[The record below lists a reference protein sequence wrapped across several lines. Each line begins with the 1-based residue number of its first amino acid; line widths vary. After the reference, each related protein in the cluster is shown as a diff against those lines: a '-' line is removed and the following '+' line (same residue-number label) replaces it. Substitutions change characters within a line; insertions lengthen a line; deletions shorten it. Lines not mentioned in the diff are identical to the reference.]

1 MRLGRKMFRLI
12 FCAVFGVLVSCKELK
27 PNCEELQKKQLL
39 MLLDVSDEELYET
52 IETDVASNF
61 SKFMS
66 ESPFKEVNECE
77 VFKLS
82 IGSFSAIDE
91 LTLAEA
97 QIGITKKGI
106 SGKEKRQLSN
116 PKPLISLLKNS
127 LANFKSQSTNEEFN
141 NSTNLTLTIVKAI
154 LGMDDDA
161 ENTLLI
167 SSDLIVNNR
176 LEKINFYKKVPTD
189 VSETIRTLIDAD
201 MKQKLTEKLASMYQL
216 KVIVVQKSEP
226 QNRVDKKEVK
236 AFWLKTFEEFG
247 IEDVQFVDNL
257 TNKVVWD

>member
-1 MRLGRKMFRLI
+1 MVGIKMFRLI
-12 FCAVFGVLVSCKELK
+12 VFAVFGFFMSCKELQQ
-27 PNCEELQKKQLL
+27 NCEELQKKQLV
-39 MLLDVSDEELYET
+39 MLLDVSDEALYET

-66 ESPFKEVNECE
+66 ESPFKNVGECE

-116 PKPLISLLKNS
+116 PKPLISLLKKS
-127 LANFKSQSTNEEFN
+127 LGNFKEQSTKEEFN

-154 LGMDDDA
+154 LGMEDEA

-167 SSDLIVNNR
+167 SSDLIVNNKV
-176 LEKINFYKKVPTD
+176 EQVNFYKKVPTD
-189 VSETIRTLIDAD
+189 VSETIRTLIDVD
-201 MKQKLTEKLASMYQL
+201 MKEKLSL
-216 KVIVVQKSEP
+216 IHISEP
-226 QNRVDKKEVK
+226 TRRVVISYAVFCLKK
-236 AFWLKTFEEFG
+236 
-247 IEDVQFVDNL
+247 II
-257 TNKVVWD
+257 